1 MRGHVK
7 SKNPCSRISRYFPG
21 VLEQIPLSQKPGIT
35 MLHLALVVFCD
46 AQRNVA
52 KSQLTPVIS
61 RDSRA
66 IRRPGG
72 KVQRHFGHISVG
84 LKFFFTERRQCHI
97 LDRGKMDKMWNWCQ
111 KIVMLQECKS
121 KRRRIARHVDLIGSY
136 LLRWLWVILREKCNV
151 WSSICWNEILEYL
164 TKDEKYFEALSAQ
177 LDEKLALLLPVYLE
191 TPKVKTTIEVEMPAF
206 LDRVWTKGSRK
217 DLVWNPFQILQKW
230 VGIFRFQEM
239 RYLCA
244 SRKGLNSYAMS
255 HNHRSMLNWPLFV
268 SFEKFERKERNIF
281 LVQSDIAI

>member
-1 MRGHVK
+1 
-7 SKNPCSRISRYFPG
+7 
-21 VLEQIPLSQKPGIT
+21 
-35 MLHLALVVFCD
+35 MLHLALLVFCD

-84 LKFFFTERRQCHI
+84 LKFFTERRQCHI
-97 LDRGKMDKMWNWCQ
+97 LDRGMDKMWNWCQ
-111 KIVMLQECKS
+111 KIGMLQECKS

-136 LLRWLWVILREKCNV
+136 LRGLWVILREKCNV

-177 LDEKLALLLPVYLE
+177 FELLLPVSLE
-191 TPKVKTTIEVEMPAF
+191 TSKVKTTIEVEMPAF

-230 VGIFRFQEM
+230 IGIFRFQEM

-244 SRKGLNSYAMS
+244 RRKGL
-255 HNHRSMLNWPLFV
+255 
-268 SFEKFERKERNIF
+268 
-281 LVQSDIAI
+281 